1 MKYSLLEEKNNQ
13 SWSKKEDYQAEKSQV
28 FALEAIYDLSNKW
41 QLGEK
46 IAYKKGEVKLTTD
59 DTNWFSSETYLWVN
73 RLNYQLRD
81 DIDIF
86 TEYRILENKMAE
98 DSRSG
103 FLLGGYKRFSNNLKL
118 GIGYNFTDFNDDL
131 TDLSYEAEGWFVNL
145 IKVW

>member
-1 MKYSLLEEKNNQ
+1 
-13 SWSKKEDYQAEKSQV
+13 
-28 FALEAIYDLSNKW
+28 
-41 QLGEK
+41 
-46 IAYKKGEVKLTTD
+46 
-59 DTNWFSSETYLWVN
+59 
-73 RLNYQLRD
+73 
-81 DIDIF
+81 
-86 TEYRILENKMAE
+86 MAE